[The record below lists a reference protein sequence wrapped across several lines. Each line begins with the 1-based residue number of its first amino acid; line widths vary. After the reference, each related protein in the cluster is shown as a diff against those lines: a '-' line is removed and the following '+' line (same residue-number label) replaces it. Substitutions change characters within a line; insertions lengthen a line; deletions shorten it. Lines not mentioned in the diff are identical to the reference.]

1 MNTMQPTSS
10 TAVATGTGR
19 GRSRRI
25 TIAICLMAALA
36 LVGVSCTKNAAAQ
49 DSLNRVS
56 DARSARGLRPLG
68 LDDTLVNKAQ
78 AWANHMAAT
87 RTVSHSVLTA
97 GAGSNWSVLGEN
109 VGWARSIAE
118 MQSMFMNSPA
128 HRANILSSR
137 YNRIGTGVAEVN
149 GQYYVVQVFAG

>member
-1 MNTMQPTSS
+1 MNTTQPTSS
-10 TAVATGTGR
+10 NAVATAAGR
-19 GRSRRI
+19 GRTRRI

-49 DSLNRVS
+49 DSLNRIN
-56 DARSARGLRPLG
+56 DARGALGLQPLS

-78 AWANHMAAT
+78 AWANHMAAAG
-87 RTVSHSVLTA
+87 TVSHSVLTD

-118 MQSMFMNSPA
+118 MQSMFMNSAA
-128 HRANILSSR
+128 HRANILSAR
-137 YNRIGTGVAEVN
+137 FNRVGTGVAEVN
-149 GQYYVVQVFAG
+149 GQFYVVQVFAG